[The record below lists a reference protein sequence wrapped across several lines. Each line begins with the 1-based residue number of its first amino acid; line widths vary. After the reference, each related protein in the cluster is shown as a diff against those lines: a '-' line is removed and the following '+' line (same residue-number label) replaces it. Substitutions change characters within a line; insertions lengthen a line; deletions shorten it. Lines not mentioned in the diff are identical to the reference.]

1 MAISF
6 KRALLATVAVTLA
19 APAAMTPAVAQG
31 NQVAAVEEIVVTA
44 RKRAENLQ
52 EIPLAITA
60 FSADDIS
67 RRSLQSM
74 TDIAAATPGMIFF
87 ENIQGTLATPVI
99 RGLSQT
105 VLNSP
110 DRNVSMFYRGVFLSE
125 TNASNFDLL
134 DIARVEVVKGPQS
147 ALYGRNSFAGA
158 INYVPAK
165 ASTEATDL
173 SFEATVGNY
182 ERAAGKAS
190 LNIPLGERAAVRL
203 AAGYDTFDGTIRNSL
218 DSGDNLQGYKT
229 FAGSWDLLVKPT
241 ETLDVSW
248 FGFYTDDERENTGNF
263 EFPNNCGRLS
273 ATNPG
278 ASFFCGA
285 VPAVGFSGADPRAI
299 GNERDGYIMGLEANW
314 DVDFATVTLMGA
326 LVDLTQTVYGDNDR
340 QLDGQGTLYGIAN
353 GSPFGPAVRFQRLKS
368 FVGNGP
374 DKTEDK
380 NAELRIESKADQ
392 RLRWL
397 VGTSYYEHYDEATV
411 VVGIDTSPL
420 PAGQFPRSGLAAIP
434 GVARANP
441 FPGTAVSNLIRKDLA
456 YAVYGTMDFDVTEQ
470 LTVGVELR
478 HDNDDRSQITRTT
491 GLRQARTD
499 KYETMRFS
507 IDYKATDDVLLYA
520 SAAKGYLAGFFNP
533 TFDSFAGQPV
543 PLALQNYD
551 PSTNWTYEIGA
562 KSTWLDGRMTANV
575 AAFLIRYSDLHITS
589 TPPPPLITAL
599 TITAAKAKSKGFEAD
614 VNLQATEQFSI
625 NAGYGLASPKF
636 GQGVIDR
643 GVDRFCGDGTLC
655 TNNVGGKFLTRAS
668 KHTLSAGAM
677 WADDLVGDWSWYA
690 RTDLRYQS
698 RQFSRSNNLQ
708 WVPGR
713 TLVNAKLAFQNQNLE
728 LSLWGK
734 NIFNKVYPV
743 VAISQ
748 PGLATDFP
756 VFITN
761 VMPGDQRTLGATVRY
776 RF

>member
-1 MAISF
+1 VAFSCAIPAGT
-6 KRALLATVAVTLA
+6 AL
-19 APAAMTPAVAQG
+19 AQSG
-31 NQVAAVEEIVVTA
+31 IEEIVVTA

-60 FSADDIS
+60 FSAEDIS
-67 RRSLQSM
+67 KRSIQSM
-74 TDIAAATPGMIFF
+74 ADVAANTPGMIFF

-105 VLNSP
+105 ALVSP

-134 DIARVEVVKGPQS
+134 DIQRVEVVKGPQS

-165 ASTEATDL
+165 ASTEATDI
-173 SFEATVGNY
+173 SFEATAGNFK
-182 ERAAGKAS
+182 RASAKAS
-190 LNIPLGERAAVRL
+190 FNIPLGERAAVHF
-203 AAGYDTFDGTIRNSL
+203 AAGYDTFDGTLRNTA

-241 ETLDVSW
+241 ETLDISW
-248 FGFYTDDERENTGNF
+248 FGFYTDDKRENTGNF
-263 EFPNNCGRLS
+263 EFPNNCGRIS

-285 VPAVGFSGADPRAI
+285 VPAVGFSGADPRAV
-299 GNERDGYIMGLEANW
+299 GNERNGYIMGTEVVW
-314 DVDFATVTLMGA
+314 DVDFATVTFVGS

-340 QLDGQGTLYGIAN
+340 QLTGLGTLYGIAN
-353 GSPFGPAVRFQRLKS
+353 GSPFGPAIRFQRLKS

-374 DKTEDK
+374 DDTKDK
-380 NAELRIESKADQ
+380 SADLRIESKSDQ
-392 RLRWL
+392 RFRWL
-397 VGTSYYEHYDEATV
+397 VGTSYYEHEDEASTS
-411 VVGIDTSPL
+411 VGIDTSPL
-420 PAGQFPRSGLAAIP
+420 AAGEFPRSGLAGIP

-441 FPGTAVSNLIRKDLA
+441 FPGVKVANSLRKDLA
-456 YAVYGTMDFDVTEQ
+456 YAVYAAADFDITDQ
-470 LTVGVELR
+470 LTVGAELR
-478 HDNDDRSQITRTT
+478 HDDDDRSQINLLS
-491 GLRQARTD
+491 GARQARTD

-507 IDYKATDDVLLYA
+507 IDYKATDDILLYA

-543 PLALQNYD
+543 PLALQNYG
-551 PSTNWTYEIGA
+551 PSTNWAYEAGA
-562 KSTWLDGRMTANV
+562 KTTLLDGRMTANFS
-575 AAFLIRYSDLHITS
+575 AFYINYSDLHITS
-589 TPPPPLITAL
+589 TPPAPLITAL
-599 TITAAKAKSKGFEAD
+599 VITAAKAKSKGFELDLNA
-614 VNLQATEQFSI
+614 QATENLTV
-625 NAGYGLASPKF
+625 NAGYGLAVPKF

-643 GVDRFCGDGTLC
+643 GVDRFCGDRTLC
-655 TNNVGGKFLTRAS
+655 TNDVGGKLLTRAS
-668 KHTLSAGAM
+668 KHTLSTGAT
-677 WADDLVGDWSWYA
+677 WEADLTADWSYYA
-690 RTDLRYQS
+690 RADVRYQS

-713 TLVNAKLAFQNQNLE
+713 TLVNAKLAFQNENLE

-743 VAISQ
+743 VAIAQ
-748 PGLATDFP
+748 PSLATDSP

-761 VMPGDQRTLGATVRY
+761 VMTGDRRTLGATMKY
-776 RF
+776 NF